1 MCEIGGT
8 SGVWVGS
15 GVTFVMF
22 KARLFQ
28 YVPRAHAVIFIARGL
43 GAEKMFQ
50 YSVVACSKSFTAR

>member
-22 KARLFQ
+22 KARL
-28 YVPRAHAVIFIARGL
+28 
-43 GAEKMFQ
+43 
-50 YSVVACSKSFTAR
+50 SVCA